1 MSYKTFPRSKA
12 QIRGFVNRVR
22 EIFRVK
28 LDSKL
33 PVLYI
38 LETLCSGL
46 DENGYTL
53 EIVPI
58 SSMSERYAETIPEKK
73 IVRIREDVY
82 NGVYEEKPR
91 DLFTVCHEIGHIL
104 LHSNDIISFARE
116 NENVKKYEDP
126 EWQANIF
133 AAEFLA
139 PARMCKNM
147 SVEEIVNTYGCSKQV
162 ATIQQKG

>member
-53 EIVPI
+53 EIVPT

-116 NENVKKYEDP
+116 NENVKKEG
-126 EWQANIF
+126 ANQGKII
-133 AAEFLA
+133 
-139 PARMCKNM
+139 MN
-147 SVEEIVNTYGCSKQV
+147 NTGGNIIYSKQKEQNEDKK
-162 ATIQQKG
+162 I